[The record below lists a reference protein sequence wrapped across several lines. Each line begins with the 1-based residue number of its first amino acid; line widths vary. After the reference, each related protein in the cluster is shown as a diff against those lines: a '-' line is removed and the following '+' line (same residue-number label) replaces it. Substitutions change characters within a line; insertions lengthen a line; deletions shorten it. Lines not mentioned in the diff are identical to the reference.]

1 MDQFFEQVYAILPQ
15 IPKGRVVSYGQ
26 IARLLGYPRAARQVG
41 RAMRCCP
48 GHLPWQR
55 VVMADG
61 AVAGGVFA
69 EIRRATLEAEG
80 VTFLSDG
87 RVDMKKHG
95 WFECEIDSTPNF

>member
-1 MDQFFEQVYAILPQ
+1 MDQFFENVYAVLAQ
-15 IPKGRVVSYGQ
+15 IPAGRVVSYGQ

-61 AVAGGVFA
+61 SVTGGAFA
-69 EIRRATLEAEG
+69 EARKARLEAEG
-80 VTFLSDG
+80 VAFLPDG
-87 RVDMKKHG
+87 RVDMEKHS
-95 WFECEIDSTPNF
+95 WLKT